1 MLTPQELQ
9 HFKIC
14 EVPRLSA
21 EYWIGFITSGKE
33 IPMYCAVVVGEKIWL
48 YRTDETKYLL
58 IKDPCGQ

>member
-33 IPMYCAVVVGEKIWL
+33 IPMDCAVVVGEKIWL
-48 YRTDETKYLL
+48 YRTDKIKYLL
-58 IKDPCGQ
+58 IKDPCGK